1 MDIIP
6 AIDIRG
12 GKCVRL
18 YQGDYERETV
28 FSDSPLDVAA
38 RWAELGASRLHVVDL
53 DGAKSGMPTNLD
65 LVGSIASSVTARVQY
80 GGGVRTLATANR
92 AVALGVDRVIIG
104 TAAAEG
110 PSLVQE
116 ACSNL
121 GADAVVVSIDARDGY
136 VGVEGWTRQT
146 RIPAMELLQ
155 TITQIGVRRF
165 VYTDVARDGTLSEP
179 NFSAIE
185 ELATASELAMIVAGG
200 ISSVDHLVTL
210 SRLGIEG
217 AIVGK
222 AIHTGDVDL
231 REAIETLSPR

>member
-200 ISSVDHLVTL
+200 ISSVEHLVTL